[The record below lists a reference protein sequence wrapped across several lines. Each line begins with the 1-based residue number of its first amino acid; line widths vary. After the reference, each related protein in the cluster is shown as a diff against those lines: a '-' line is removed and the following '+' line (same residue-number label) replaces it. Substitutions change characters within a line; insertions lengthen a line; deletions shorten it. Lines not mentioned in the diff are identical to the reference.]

1 MENWASAIIGAIV
14 AGFTFLTALA
24 TLATKRNDSSSMMT
38 NKSFDIISKRLDIA
52 EAKVSSLENIQSDYR
67 ILKDDYD
74 DLRKKYSA
82 LKLENTRLSK
92 RVKELELK
100 EGKN

>member
-1 MENWASAIIGAIV
+1 V
-14 AGFTFLTALA
+14 
-24 TLATKRNDSSSMMT
+24 
-38 NKSFDIISKRLDIA
+38 
-52 EAKVSSLENIQSDYR
+52 QSDYR

-74 DLRKKYSA
+74 DLKEKYSA

-100 EGKN
+100 EGKINWT